1 MLFWI
6 LAAIVLA
13 VFTFIAC
20 LPLFRTKSGW
30 TPVALALVFLL
41 PVAALMIYKNVG
53 APEGIDVSGS
63 PAGHASN
70 STDPGE
76 IDDMVASLRA
86 KLTESR
92 EDLEG
97 WILLSRTLKTMQ
109 RYPEALEALETAHRI
124 APDDAFVM
132 VELVE
137 ARIFLSPD
145 GRIDDEMISML
156 QNALTQEPG
165 QQKALWLMGVAASQA
180 GENEAAISYWESL
193 LEVIEPDSS
202 VAQQVQEQIALA
214 QGRMGMAPQA
224 PVEVETLPPPE
235 PVVEKVTESPV
246 AATGQSEAKQIPV
259 QTGSTAT
266 WTGTSVRVSP
276 SETLQSEM
284 PSGAVLYVMIRAPG
298 PAVGPPIGVRR
309 IQNPALPLEITINDQ
324 DSMLKGVQISALP
337 EVQLQAR
344 LSLSGSPGARSG
356 DWQSNTTLVP
366 LNSKEPVKLLLD
378 EKVE

>member
-193 LEVIEPDSS
+193 LGVIEPDSS

>member
-1 MLFWI
+1 
-6 LAAIVLA
+6 
-13 VFTFIAC
+13 
-20 LPLFRTKSGW
+20 
-30 TPVALALVFLL
+30 
-41 PVAALMIYKNVG
+41 
-53 APEGIDVSGS
+53 
-63 PAGHASN
+63 
-70 STDPGE
+70 
-76 IDDMVASLRA
+76 
-86 KLTESR
+86 
-92 EDLEG
+92 
-97 WILLSRTLKTMQ
+97 
-109 RYPEALEALETAHRI
+109 
-124 APDDAFVM
+124 
-132 VELVE
+132 
-137 ARIFLSPD
+137 
-145 GRIDDEMISML
+145 MISML

-298 PAVGPPIGVRR
+298 TAVGPPIGVRR

>member
-298 PAVGPPIGVRR
+298 TAVGPPIGVRR